1 MSEQPGGHTIYLR
14 KKIALRSMHLSLVE
28 AIVLVTYSAVVVL
41 TLLQVF
47 SRYVLG
53 NSIPWTEELAR
64 YCFMWLIYVGM
75 VLGLHRGT
83 HASVDVLAA
92 NLKGAWQT
100 TVVICMH
107 ILSIA
112 LFAVLLYEGFGL
124 FLMVKGQ
131 ATPAMRIS
139 MMVPYFS
146 LPLGCALM
154 IVEECWIVK
163 DLLAK
168 GRGGKQ

>member
-1 MSEQPGGHTIYLR
+1 MSEQPCGHNIYLR
-14 KKIALRSMHLSLVE
+14 NITLRSLHLSLVE
-28 AIVLVTYSAVVVL
+28 AIILVTYSAVVVL
-41 TLLQVF
+41 TIMQVF

-92 NLKGAWQT
+92 NLKGVPHT
-100 TVVICMH
+100 MIVVCVHCI
-107 ILSIA
+107 SIA
-112 LFAVLLYEGFGL
+112 LFAVLCYQGFLL

-139 MMVPYFS
+139 MMIPYFS
-146 LPLGCALM
+146 LPFGSALL
-154 IVEECWIVK
+154 IIEECWIIKNV
-163 DLLAK
+163 LAK
-168 GRGGKQ
+168 AGGGRQ